1 MTRTASRLA
10 DEGAAKRRCEAR
22 AAGAYSTMSE
32 AALRKISAEKDRLES
47 ELTQYKK
54 AKNKSEVCVT

>member
-1 MTRTASRLA
+1 
-10 DEGAAKRRCEAR
+10 
-22 AAGAYSTMSE
+22 MSE